1 MAAMATTPHRHDTYS
16 IGRTLAGVQS
26 FHYKGALCHGVPG
39 NTLVL
44 HPDELHDGMAG
55 TDIGFRYRMAYIDP
69 SLIQSVLG
77 GEPLPFIAGGL
88 SSDPRLYRA
97 SEALLIEQQ
106 WSPRVVAEMNDYQ
119 FKVVRIE
126 GEFIWHSHPETD
138 EAFLV
143 LAGTLRID
151 LPEGSVYVR
160 PGELYVVPRG
170 VAHRTAAQAETK
182 LMMIEPRGVLNTG
195 HEGGARTAV
204 NDVWI

>member
-1 MAAMATTPHRHDTYS
+1 MSNLPNVAPLQAINLAHKAA
-16 IGRTLAGVQS
+16 L
-26 FHYKGALCHGVPG
+26 
-39 NTLVL
+39 
-44 HPDELHDGMAG
+44 
-55 TDIGFRYRMAYIDP
+55 ID
-69 SLIQSVLG
+69 
-77 GEPLPFIAGGL
+77 
-88 SSDPRLYRA
+88 
-97 SEALLIEQQ
+97 QQ

-143 LAGTLRID
+143 LEGVLRID
-151 LPEGSVYVR
+151 LPHGSVFVG

-170 VAHRTAAQAETK
+170 MEHRTAAESEAR

-195 HEGGARTAV
+195 HEGGERTAT